1 MMLFLNAM
9 FDFSSPAKGLPT
21 IGKPG
26 EQGVID
32 WVGVVKNFTT
42 LLLSLGA
49 VIALL
54 SVVMAGYKMAT
65 SSGDQSKLTTA
76 RYQLVFSLAG
86 LIIAAGGFII
96 WKLIL
101 QFIGTEN
108 INFGL

>member
-9 FDFSSPAKGLPT
+9 FNFSSPAKGLPT
-21 IGKPG
+21 IGQPG
-26 EQGVID
+26 KKGVID

-49 VIALL
+49 VFALL

>member
-1 MMLFLNAM
+1 MIFFLEAM
-9 FDFSSPAKGLPT
+9 FNFSSPAPGLPT
-21 IGKPG
+21 IGSGG
-26 EQGVID
+26 EIK
-32 WVGVVKNFTT
+32 WVEVVKNFTT